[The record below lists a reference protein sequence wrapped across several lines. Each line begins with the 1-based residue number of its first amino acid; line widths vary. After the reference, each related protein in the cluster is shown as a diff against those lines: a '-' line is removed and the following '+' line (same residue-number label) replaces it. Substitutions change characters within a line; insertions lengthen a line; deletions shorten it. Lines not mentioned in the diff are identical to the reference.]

1 MRNFVPVRTRYGLVS
16 SSRPAA
22 ATTARPR
29 GKRISWSGRRS
40 GAPSAAQRDVG
51 VALHGDLGQRF
62 DYDVGLFAGDNNGS
76 SRRSGLTGAGRLEWE
91 PGPDLVLAVYGSEGR
106 LAAVDTD
113 PENGLEGRLSSGY
126 RFFENVYVQGR
137 RTRLGGDVE
146 WSPGRWQFTVEALR
160 VRDERQEQG
169 VDIDDLPSVVGTG
182 ASLTTRWR
190 FAPRRDVAVRYEY
203 LGFDDDGPDTDMA
216 SVRPR
221 AADLR
226 ARAAQAVTFGGS
238 WGVTRWVRLMGNAG
252 VEWFSDPRTA
262 PEAGRDRGLL
272 DARHASAGRTSR
284 HPGIARPVSAVTG
297 PPRPVDLDLLRG
309 FDIARPRS
317 SRRARFNSGSIASIC
332 SRLTDVVEP
341 LLARL
346 AAEHS
351 ACCVQAS
358 KCWARYESIYLD
370 TPDRALYHA
379 HRCGRRPRY
388 KVRIRHHVDRQLSLS
403 GDQEQDQ
410 QRPHGETPS
419 RAALRS
425 RRSGSGERTVH
436 RHACAAR
443 WHASDRRAS
452 RFRFSDSRWSAA
464 AINER
469 LTFDR
474 E

>member
-1 MRNFVPVRTRYGLVS
+1 M
-16 SSRPAA
+16 
-22 ATTARPR
+22 
-29 GKRISWSGRRS
+29 
-40 GAPSAAQRDVG
+40 
-51 VALHGDLGQRF
+51 
-62 DYDVGLFAGDNNGS
+62 
-76 SRRSGLTGAGRLEWE
+76 
-91 PGPDLVLAVYGSEGR
+91 LAVYGSEGR
-106 LAAVDTD
+106 LTAVDTD

-169 VDIDDLPSVVGTG
+169 VDIDDLPAVVGTG

-203 LGFDDDGPDTDMA
+203 LGFDDVGPDTEMA

-262 PEAGRDRGLL
+262 PEAGRERCLL

-284 HPGIARPVSAVTG
+284 HPGIARPVSANAVTALS
-297 PPRPVDLDLLRG
+297 RPMDLDLLRG
-309 FDIARPRS
+309 FDIAADRAR
-317 SRRARFNSGSIASIC
+317 SRRGPFNSASIASIC
-332 SRLTDVVEP
+332 SQQTPWSHCWRVCVRVT
-341 LLARL
+341 
-346 AAEHS
+346 
-351 ACCVQAS
+351 ACC
-358 KCWARYESIYLD
+358 ARVSRAGRATKTSISTLPIA
-370 TPDRALYHA
+370 TLYHA

-388 KVRIRHHVDRQLSLS
+388 KVRIRHHVDRQLSFLEIKSKTNS
-403 GDQEQDQ
+403 G
-410 QRPHGETPS
+410 
-419 RAALRS
+419 
-425 RRSGSGERTVH
+425 RTVKRRLALPYGQNH
-436 RHACAAR
+436 LGAPERQFIEAHAPVDGVRLMPCVSISFLR
-443 WHASDRRAS
+443 LTLVGKDL
-452 RFRFSDSRWSAA
+452 
-464 AINER
+464 NER

-474 E
+474 DVTFAGGPREEHFSRVVIAEVKQAESFKPSRSGRGAQDTSRARGGLQ

>member
-1 MRNFVPVRTRYGLVS
+1 MTRHLCSVLVLCVATAAPAMARQNAQEAPEPPPPVFELVPEAYIQLDWRSYPEWPVSPGTGRLEFNTFEVRRLRAGVNGQWRGVQFELTFDPQDLDGTLVKDAYAEFRPGSYEIRFGQFKPPGSRDYGTSARQTDFLE
-16 SSRPAA
+16 RAA
-22 ATTARPR
+22 L
-29 GKRISWSGRRS
+29 GRALS
-40 GAPSAAQRDVG
+40 AQRDVG

-76 SRRSGLTGAGRLEWE
+76 SRRSGVTGAGRLEWE
-91 PGPDLVLAVYGSEGR
+91 PGPDLVLAVYGSEGH

-203 LGFDDDGPDTDMA
+203 LGFNDDGPDTDMA

-262 PEAGRDRGLL
+262 PEAGREGAYWTLGTRLQVEL
-272 DARHASAGRTSR
+272 
-284 HPGIARPVSAVTG
+284 PGILG
-297 PPRPVDLDLLRG
+297 LR
-309 FDIARPRS
+309 
-317 SRRARFNSGSIASIC
+317 
-332 SRLTDVVEP
+332 
-341 LLARL
+341 
-346 AAEHS
+346 
-351 ACCVQAS
+351 
-358 KCWARYESIYLD
+358 
-370 TPDRALYHA
+370 
-379 HRCGRRPRY
+379 
-388 KVRIRHHVDRQLSLS
+388 VR
-403 GDQEQDQ
+403 
-410 QRPHGETPS
+410 
-419 RAALRS
+419 
-425 RRSGSGERTVH
+425 
-436 RHACAAR
+436 
-443 WHASDRRAS
+443 
-452 RFRFSDSRWSAA
+452 
-464 AINER
+464 
-469 LTFDR
+469 
-474 E
+474 

>member
-1 MRNFVPVRTRYGLVS
+1 MTTHVCSVLALCVATAAPAMAGQSAQEAPEPPPPVFELVPEAYIQLDWRSYPEWPVSPGPGRLEFNTFEVRRLRAGVNGQWRGVQFELTFDPQDLDGTLVKDAYAEFRPGS
-16 SSRPAA
+16 YEIRFGQFKPPGSRDYSTSARQTDFLERAA
-22 ATTARPR
+22 L
-29 GKRISWSGRRS
+29 GRALS
-40 GAPSAAQRDVG
+40 AQRDVG

-76 SRRSGLTGAGRLEWE
+76 TRRSGVTGAGRLEWE

-226 ARAAQAVTFGGS
+226 ARAAQAVTFGAS
-238 WGVTRWVRLMGNAG
+238 LGVTRWVRLMGNAG
-252 VEWFSDPRTA
+252 VEWFSDLRTA
-262 PEAGRDRGLL
+262 PEAGREGAYWTLGTRLQVEF
-272 DARHASAGRTSR
+272 
-284 HPGIARPVSAVTG
+284 PGILG
-297 PPRPVDLDLLRG
+297 LG
-309 FDIARPRS
+309 
-317 SRRARFNSGSIASIC
+317 
-332 SRLTDVVEP
+332 
-341 LLARL
+341 
-346 AAEHS
+346 
-351 ACCVQAS
+351 
-358 KCWARYESIYLD
+358 
-370 TPDRALYHA
+370 
-379 HRCGRRPRY
+379 
-388 KVRIRHHVDRQLSLS
+388 VR
-403 GDQEQDQ
+403 
-410 QRPHGETPS
+410 
-419 RAALRS
+419 
-425 RRSGSGERTVH
+425 
-436 RHACAAR
+436 
-443 WHASDRRAS
+443 
-452 RFRFSDSRWSAA
+452 
-464 AINER
+464 
-469 LTFDR
+469 
-474 E
+474 